1 MRSRFC
7 DIIEYI
13 FIPRILFS
21 SYHVVTFH
29 MIILPS
35 PYCHYVCV
43 SVCVYRQHKYDE
55 FLCVI
60 LLLLMLQE
68 QLMNFQECIREVMM
82 QSLLREQPEVETVS
96 MTTADPLKDGDETQD
111 CSDDSA
117 AVSTL
122 RVMTSS
128 F

>member
-35 PYCHYVCV
+35 PHCLLCVCV
-43 SVCVYRQHKYDE
+43 CVCVYRQHEYDE

-82 QSLLREQPEVETVS
+82 QSLLREQPEVETVY
-96 MTTADPLKDGDETQD
+96 MTTADPLKDGDETLD

-117 AVSTL
+117 AVST
-122 RVMTSS
+122 
-128 F
+128 